1 MRDMTG
7 KERGFP
13 GERRRGRDAGVPDRE
28 GKPADEEGE
37 MEQLRIGICED
48 NREDRLRLIGLIRQ
62 EPGCHA
68 LEEAG
73 SAEEMLRTYYPGKYD
88 LLLLDIYMEGI
99 TGIEALRK
107 IRTID
112 SGVEAAIV
120 TNSEDFTLESYRLHA
135 IRYLEKPVQK
145 QELEDLLRF
154 CIMKKEAEPHFMIE
168 SAGRVIRIPFG
179 RIDYIEQRG
188 RMLVIY
194 RTGGDLLT
202 VMGRL
207 DEIEPQFPETA
218 FFRCHKSYLVNL
230 ARIRRLDRELMT
242 FVMEDGSQVHIRRQ
256 SLPAARR
263 AYENWLFRVTKGFE
277 AGCGQ
282 EADS

>member
-1 MRDMTG
+1 
-7 KERGFP
+7 
-13 GERRRGRDAGVPDRE
+13 
-28 GKPADEEGE
+28 

-48 NREDRLRLIGLIRQ
+48 NREDRLRLIGRIRQ

-88 LLLLDIYMEGI
+88 LLLLDIYMEGM
-99 TGIEALRK
+99 TGIEALTK

-120 TNSEDFTLESYRLHA
+120 TTSEDFTLESYRLHA

-145 QELEDLLRF
+145 KELEDLLRF
-154 CIMKKEAEPHFMIE
+154 CIMKQEAEPHFMIE
-168 SAGRVIRIPFG
+168 SDGRVIRIPFG
-179 RIDYIEQRG
+179 LIDYIEQRG
-188 RMLVIY
+188 RMLVIC
-194 RTGGDLLT
+194 RSDGDPLT
-202 VMGRL
+202 VTGRL
-207 DEIEPQFPETA
+207 DEIEPQFPAKA

>member
-1 MRDMTG
+1 
-7 KERGFP
+7 
-13 GERRRGRDAGVPDRE
+13 
-28 GKPADEEGE
+28 

-194 RTGGDLLT
+194 R
-202 VMGRL
+202 M
-207 DEIEPQFPETA
+207 
-218 FFRCHKSYLVNL
+218 N
-230 ARIRRLDRELMT
+230 REKM
-242 FVMEDGSQVHIRRQ
+242 
-256 SLPAARR
+256 
-263 AYENWLFRVTKGFE
+263 
-277 AGCGQ
+277 
-282 EADS
+282 